1 MYLAMDVSSDRELNK
16 LAKAT
21 LLYASLIFK
30 RFLANEK
37 LNTIQH
43 YKE

>member
-21 LLYASLIFK
+21 LLIMVLFPFERIGRSKLTYSL
-30 RFLANEK
+30 K
-37 LNTIQH
+37 L
-43 YKE
+43 